1 LPAVPAFRNARR
13 MRRIVLPLLLLL
25 AASCDREPADST
37 GTARTAAPAAPAAPD
52 SRGKV
57 DRSHTG
63 QPAPDTEFDDPD
75 GETVTLESFRGK
87 PVLVNFWATW
97 CAPCVKEM
105 PTLDRLAAKSGDK
118 LQVIAVSQDSGGRE
132 KVDEF
137 FSKAKLTAL
146 EPYMDSKLA
155 LMGEMRV
162 DVLPTTILLDSK
174 GREVWRV
181 VGEEDWTSARAA
193 ALIAEA
199 SKVSREAAR

>member
-1 LPAVPAFRNARR
+1 
-13 MRRIVLPLLLLL
+13 MLL
-25 AASCDREPADST
+25 ASSCDRPPADST
-37 GTARTAAPAAPAAPD
+37 NTARTAASATPVA
-52 SRGKV
+52 RGKV
-57 DRSHTG
+57 DRSHAG
-63 QPAPDTEFDDPD
+63 KAAPDTEFDDPD

-132 KVDEF
+132 KVDDF
-137 FSKAKLTAL
+137 FSRAKLKAL

-162 DVLPTTILLDSK
+162 DVLPTTILLDSR
-174 GREVWRV
+174 GREVWRM
-181 VGEEDWTSARAA
+181 VGEEDWTGARAA
-193 ALIAEA
+193 ALIGEA
-199 SKVSREAAR
+199 AGVSREAAR